1 MSETTYSVRK
11 VTVSLPAE
19 LADFVDSQAQRLN
32 VSRSKLVADALRE
45 TQIAEEERLA
55 IEGYRFYAVEA
66 SEFAQASL
74 RAAAEGLAHA
84 G

>member
-1 MSETTYSVRK
+1 MSETTYPVRK

-19 LADFVDSQAQRLN
+19 LANFVDSEALRLK

-45 TQIAEEERLA
+45 IQIAEEKRLA

-66 SEFAQASL
+66 SEFAQASM
-74 RAAAEGLAHA
+74 AAVAEVMDDA

>member
-1 MSETTYSVRK
+1 MSETTYPVRK

-19 LADFVDSQAQRLN
+19 LADFVDSEALRLK

-45 TQIAEEERLA
+45 IQIAEEERLA
-55 IEGYRFYAVEA
+55 SEGYRFYAVEA
-66 SEFAQASL
+66 SEFAQASMG
-74 RAAAEGLAHA
+74 AVAEGMDHA